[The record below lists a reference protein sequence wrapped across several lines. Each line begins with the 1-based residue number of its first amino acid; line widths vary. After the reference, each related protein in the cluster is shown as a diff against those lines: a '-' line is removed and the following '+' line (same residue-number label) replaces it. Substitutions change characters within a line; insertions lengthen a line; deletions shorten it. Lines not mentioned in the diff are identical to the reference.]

1 MEIPVGMKALEI
13 CQGNP
18 WWKKLVGWPAKT
30 VALRCRRG
38 VASLQCDPVRSPR
51 TFENVPSP
59 HRAVV
64 KKKGET
70 WQDQDDATSQ
80 CPKIQKRF
88 CSKDQRKPVP
98 RRALQFN
105 RANENGN

>member
-1 MEIPVGMKALEI
+1 MEIPVGIKALEI

-18 WWKKLVGWPAKT
+18 WWKKPGGWTAKT
-30 VALRCRRG
+30 VALRCRLG

-51 TFENVPSP
+51 SP

-64 KKKGET
+64 KKGET

-80 CPKIQKRF
+80 CPLERF
-88 CSKDQRKPVP
+88 FLLIFPLAQINPNAPVH
-98 RRALQFN
+98 
-105 RANENGN
+105 